1 MTFDNITDMQVG
13 STKVESAW
21 FNGEKVWPTTIN
33 YGWYGV
39 KFTGSS
45 TTGER
50 TGDLNAHRDLPI
62 QSQMRGCTITT
73 GGVIKWLNPTD
84 WTKHEDGTDATLYHL
99 DVMVYIPDYYLQY
112 IHSDSDNTDEIRI
125 GTTEFEGSTLI
136 KGGYCSAYEGWMSGL
151 DEGLRSI
158 KDKIPTANKTRSVF
172 ETQAKSRGN
181 GFHAYTYAMHKAITW
196 LFVVE
201 YACRNS
207 QATYNTVLT
216 PEGYH
221 QGGLGEGV
229 TTGGNDGDYSFVP
242 TGTTD
247 EFGNGTGVTDWQGS
261 SRTYH
266 VPRYRGIE
274 NPFGHVW
281 KNTVDT
287 LCPDN
292 STIWITTNPDK
303 FAATSVPDESD
314 SDWHE
319 FYKDPLSGYTSV
331 LEGNGELFPQGIGGT
346 GGSSSSY
353 YCDRY
358 YTSSGTNTVILGGYP
373 GNGAAAGLFCF
384 YSHYSVGYSFSDIGC
399 RLIYLP

>member
-39 KFTGSS
+39 KFTGSA

-50 TGDLNAHRDLPI
+50 TGDLNAHRDLPL
-62 QSQMRGCTITT
+62 QSQMRGCTITRE
-73 GGVIKWLNPTD
+73 GAIKWLNPTD
-84 WTKHEDGTDATLYHL
+84 WTKYEDGTNINSTLN
-99 DVMVYIPDYYLQY
+99 VMVYIPDYYLQY
-112 IHSDSDNTDEIRI
+112 IHSDSDQTDEIRI
-125 GTTEFEGSTLI
+125 SATEFEDSTLI
-136 KGGYCSAYEGWMSGL
+136 KGGYCSAYEAYDYGGILASF
-151 DEGLRSI
+151 
-158 KDKIPTANKTRSVF
+158 KNQIPHTNSNRAHF
-172 ETQAKSRGN
+172 ETMAKDN
-181 GFHAYTYAMHKAITW
+181 GDNWHAYTYAMHKAITW

-229 TTGGNDGDYSFVP
+229 TTGTNNGKYSFVP

-247 EFGNGTGVTDWQGS
+247 EFGNGTGVTDWEGS

-274 NPFGHVW
+274 NPFGHVY
-281 KNTVDT
+281 KNVVDVV
-287 LCPDN
+287 CYDY
-292 STIWITTNPDK
+292 SQIYITSNPDK

-314 SDWHE
+314 SDWHN
-319 FYKDPLSGYTSV
+319 FSKDNQSGYIAV
-331 LEGNGELFPQGIGGT
+331 LEGNGELFPQSIGGT
-346 GGSSSSY
+346 VNNNSY
-353 YCDRY
+353 YSDY
-358 YTSSGTNTVILGGYP
+358 YYVSSGTNTVLLGGLSDF
-373 GNGAAAGLFCF
+373 GSDAGLFLF
-384 YSHYSVGYSFSDIGC
+384 DSDYSVGYSASNVGC

>member
-50 TGDLNAHRDLPI
+50 TGDLNAHRDLPL
-62 QSQMRGCTITT
+62 QSQMRGCTITG
-73 GGVIKWLNPTD
+73 GGVIKWLKPTD
-84 WTKHEDGTDATLYHL
+84 WTKYEDGTAIDSFLN
-99 DVMVYIPDYYLQY
+99 VMVYVPDYYLQY
-112 IHSDSDNTDEIRI
+112 IHTEDDIMIDEIRI
-125 GTTEFEGSTLI
+125 STTEFEGAELI
-136 KGGYCSAYEGWMSGL
+136 KGGYCSAYEAYDYGGILASFKGVTPNTSTPRAQYETMAKENGDGW
-151 DEGLRSI
+151 
-158 KDKIPTANKTRSVF
+158 
-172 ETQAKSRGN
+172 
-181 GFHAYTYAMHKAITW
+181 HAYTYAMHKAITW

-229 TTGGNDGDYSFVP
+229 TTGTNDGDYSFVP

-247 EFGNGTGVTDWQGS
+247 EFGNGTGVTAWQGS
-261 SRTYH
+261 SRAHH

-303 FAATSVPDESD
+303 FAATSVPNESD
-314 SDWHE
+314 SDWHK
-319 FYKDPLSGYTSV
+319 FPKDGASGYTV
-331 LEGNGELFPQGIGGT
+331 ALEGNGELFPQSVGGT
-346 GGSSSSY
+346 GDSSSSY
-353 YCDRY
+353 YCDY
-358 YTSSGTNTVILGGYP
+358 YYVNSGTSTVLLGGSSIY
-373 GNGAAAGLFCF
+373 GANAGLFCF
-384 YSHYSVGYSFSDIGC
+384 NSRASVGDSTSDIGC

>member
-21 FNGEKVWPTTIN
+21 FNGKKVWPTTIE

-39 KFTGSS
+39 KFTGSA

-50 TGDLNAHRDLPI
+50 TGDLNAHRDLPL
-62 QSQMRGCTITT
+62 QSQMRGCTITE

-84 WTKHEDGTDATLYHL
+84 WTKYEDSTTVDSTLN
-99 DVMVYIPDYYLQY
+99 VMVYVPDYYLQFISRY
-112 IHSDSDNTDEIRI
+112 YSDDGTDEIRI
-125 GTTEFEGSTLI
+125 SATEFEGAVLI
-136 KGGYCSAYEGWMSGL
+136 KGGYCSAYEAWYYGGL
-151 DEGLRSI
+151 LASFKG
-158 KDKIPTANKTRSVF
+158 KIPYTNTTRTNFELMAKAN
-172 ETQAKSRGN
+172 GD
-181 GFHAYTYAMHKAITW
+181 GWHAYTYAMHKAITW

-201 YACRNS
+201 YACRDS
-207 QATYNTVLT
+207 QATYNPVLT
-216 PEGYH
+216 PEGYR

-229 TTGGNDGDYSFVP
+229 TTGSNNGDYSFIP

-274 NPFGHVW
+274 NPFGHVH
-281 KNTVDT
+281 KNVVDVICNYQT
-287 LCPDN
+287 E
-292 STIWITTNPDK
+292 IWITSNPDK

-314 SDWHE
+314 SDWHLSI
-319 FYKDPLSGYTSV
+319 KDSIGGWTNY
-331 LEGNGELFPQGIGGT
+331 LENGELFPPGIGGT
-346 GGSSSSY
+346 NNSKGCYSDY
-353 YCDRY
+353 YYSD
-358 YTSSGTNTVILGGYP
+358 TGINTVVLGGYS
-373 GNGAAAGLFCF
+373 NNKTLAGLFF
-384 YSHYSVGYSFSDIGC
+384 FDSRLPIDYSYSFVGC

>member
-21 FNGEKVWPTTIN
+21 FNGKKVWPTTIE

-39 KFTGSS
+39 KFTGSA

-50 TGDLNAHRDLPI
+50 TGDLNAHRDLPL
-62 QSQMRGCTITT
+62 QSQMRGCTIDTK
-73 GGVIKWLNPTD
+73 GVIEWLNPTD
-84 WTKHEDGTDATLYHL
+84 WTKHEDGTDATAYAL
-99 DVMVYIPDYYLQY
+99 DVMVYVPDYYLQY
-112 IHSDSDNTDEIRI
+112 IHSDSDQTDEIRI
-125 GTTEFEGSTLI
+125 STTEFEGSTLI
-136 KGGYCSAYEGWMSGL
+136 KGGYCSAYEGWMSQI

-158 KDKIPTANKTRSVF
+158 KGKVPTVNKTRSVF
-172 ETQAKSRGN
+172 ESKAKARGN

-201 YACRNS
+201 YACRDS
-207 QATYNTVLT
+207 QATYNPALT

-229 TTGGNDGDYSFVP
+229 TTGTNDGDYSFIP

-247 EFGNGTGVTDWQGS
+247 EFGNGTGVTDWEGS

-274 NPFGHVW
+274 NPFGHIW

-287 LCPDN
+287 VCSDS

-303 FAATSVPDESD
+303 FAATSVPDKSD
-314 SDWHE
+314 SDWHI
-319 FYKDPLSGYTSV
+319 FPKDPLNGYISI
-331 LEGNGELFPQGIGGT
+331 LEGNGELFPQGIGGIT
-346 GGSSSSY
+346 NRNSHYSDY
-353 YCDRY
+353 YY
-358 YTSSGTNTVILGGYP
+358 ASSGTNTVFLGGFSLS
-373 GNGAAAGLFCF
+373 GASAGLFCF
-384 YSHYSVGYSFSDIGC
+384 ASSASVGSSHSYVGC